1 MIKIKRLTAIIL
13 VLAAALSCFCAPA
26 FAAENEYSYD
36 TRYAGFLG
44 RGLIHDERFAGR
56 EMHYGID
63 VSAHQNEVDWKAVA
77 GAGCEFA
84 FVRVGYRG
92 YETGLIVE
100 DKYAADNIR
109 GALDNGLLV
118 GVYLYSQAITLEEGI
133 EEADFI
139 IDFLDRYEFG
149 PANILLP
156 VVYDVEY
163 PSEDGKYVGRLYD
176 AKLSIRTRTDIAKA
190 FMERIDEAGYVP
202 CFYGS
207 RSAFNNNSKA
217 YMTEINDSYR
227 IWLAAYTQ
235 NKKAGYDGPY
245 EFWQYSSFGKV
256 PGIEGETDLDVWYLD
271 PAAQYGWVRVN
282 GSVRYQDIPEGP
294 YRTGWQTI
302 DGRTYYFTQ
311 DGNMLTGWQYLD
323 GKNCYLGRNGLLRT
337 GWQDIDGGRYFF
349 GEDGDL
355 KTGLQTIDGTTYWF
369 GTSGAMQTGWQII
382 DGQRYCFDHD
392 GAMLKGW
399 CAVDGEYYCFGEDG
413 KPLTGKQKVGK
424 VTFRFDEDGKLIWG
438 AVKVR
443 PDEGGTRGPLKAILV
458 TPWKKIQFGK

>member
-1 MIKIKRLTAIIL
+1 MIKIRRSTALIL
-13 VLAAALSCFCAPA
+13 ALVIVLGCFCAPA

-56 EMHYGID
+56 ERHYGID
-63 VSAHQNEVDWKAVA
+63 VSSHQNEVDWKAVA
-77 GAGCEFA
+77 DAGCEFV

-92 YETGLIVE
+92 YETGLVVE

-118 GVYLYSQAITLEEGI
+118 GVYLYSQAITIEEGI

-139 IDFLDRYEFG
+139 IDFLDRYKFG
-149 PANILLP
+149 PATILLP

-190 FMERIDEAGYVP
+190 FMERIDEAGYTP

-217 YMTEINDSYR
+217 YMTEINDSYT

-256 PGIEGETDLDVWYLD
+256 PGIEGETDLDVWYQD
-271 PAAQYGWVRVN
+271 PDAQSGWVRRD
-282 GSVRYQDIPEGP
+282 GAVRYLDVPG
-294 YRTGWQTI
+294 
-302 DGRTYYFTQ
+302 GRY
-311 DGNMLTGWQYLD
+311 
-323 GKNCYLGRNGLLRT
+323 RT
-337 GWQDIDGGRYFF
+337 GWQDIDGSRYFF

-355 KTGLQTIDGTTYWF
+355 KTGRQTINGVTYWF
-369 GTSGAMQTGWQII
+369 GDDGAMRTGWQTIE
-382 DGQRYCFDHD
+382 GQRYCFDSE
-392 GAMLKGW
+392 GAMLTGW
-399 CAVDGEYYCFGEDG
+399 CCVDGEYYCFAEDG

-424 VTFRFDEDGKLIWG
+424 TTFRFDEDGKLIWG

-443 PDEGGTRGPLKAILV
+443 PYDDGTRGPLKAVIV
-458 TPWKKIQFGK
+458 TPWKKIQLGK

>member
-1 MIKIKRLTAIIL
+1 MIKIKRLTAMIL
-13 VLAAALSCFCAPA
+13 VLAAALSCFGLPA

-36 TRYAGFLG
+36 TRYAGFKG

-56 EMHYGID
+56 ELHYGID

-77 GAGCEFA
+77 DAGCEFV

-109 GALDNGLLV
+109 GALNNGLLV

-176 AKLSIRTRTDIAKA
+176 AKLSVRTRTDIAKA
-190 FMERIDEAGYVP
+190 FMDRIDEAGYVP

-235 NKKAGYDGPY
+235 NKKAGYDGLY

-271 PAAQYGWVRVN
+271 PAAQYGWVRRDGN
-282 GSVRYQDIPEGP
+282 VRYLDAPEGP

-323 GKNCYLGRNGLLRT
+323 GKNCYFGRNGIIRT

-355 KTGLQTIDGTTYWF
+355 KTGWQTMDGITYWF
-369 GTSGAMQTGWQII
+369 GTGGAMQTGWQTIE
-382 DGQRYCFDHD
+382 GQRYCFGAD

-413 KPLTGKQKVGK
+413 KPLTGKQKIGK
-424 VTFRFDEDGKLIWG
+424 TTFRFDEDGKLIWG

-443 PDEGGTRGPLKAILV
+443 PYEGGTRGPLKAILV